1 MTKTFKT
8 PEDYLE
14 SIRDGRVIYADGE
27 KITDVTE
34 HPITRQGA
42 LFFSRE
48 YQRFHDPALKDIFTA
63 PDPET
68 GNPTD
73 LFLIPPRTSD
83 DLLKRAKALETGGQL
98 GYGAAVALS
107 DAMLSLYMVS
117 GELAEA
123 NPMYKTNVDSL
134 YRRFREEDLI
144 MAVAMSDT
152 KGDRSLHPSQQA
164 DPDMYVHKVAER
176 DDGIVIRGMKAHI
189 SGAAYMHEL
198 VVMPT
203 KRMKPD
209 ESEYSVTCVV
219 SPGTE
224 GVKLLMRP
232 RRMVGSS
239 FEYPIS
245 HDEPGSECFVWFDD
259 VFVPWERVIQN
270 GEDWLSQPIARGL
283 GLLLRY
289 SALCSMKHDAEVLA
303 GTAYLLAKYNGVERA
318 PHIRDHLFE
327 FAMLASSMDAFV
339 TSAAMT
345 CTISDGMAI
354 PNGVIT
360 NVAKYMFTDK
370 LSDMYKHLIDI
381 GGAIIAT
388 QPWETDYNHP
398 DLHATFRKYLS
409 GGDKATADQRLRLYN
424 FVRDLA
430 ADEYASHFLVSQ
442 YHGAGSPQAQ
452 KMMTI
457 QGYDFDAAAEKVR
470 RLARIEE

>member
-42 LFFSRE
+42 LSFSRE

-68 GNPTD
+68 GDPAD

-98 GYGAAVALS
+98 GYGAAAALS

-134 YRRFREEDLI
+134 YRRFRDEDLI

-289 SALCSMKHDAEVLA
+289 SALCSMKHYSEVLA
-303 GTAYLLAKYNGVERA
+303 GAAFLLAKYNGVDKA

-339 TSAAMT
+339 MSAAMT

-381 GGAIIAT
+381 GGAVIAT

-398 DLHATFRKYLS
+398 DLHTAFRKYLI
-409 GGDKATADQRLRLYN
+409 GRG
-424 FVRDLA
+424 
-430 ADEYASHFLVSQ
+430 
-442 YHGAGSPQAQ
+442 
-452 KMMTI
+452 
-457 QGYDFDAAAEKVR
+457 
-470 RLARIEE
+470 

>member
-1 MTKTFKT
+1 MAKTFKT
-8 PEDYLE
+8 PQDYIE

-27 KITDVTE
+27 KITDVMD
-34 HPITRQGA
+34 HPVTRHGA
-42 LFFSRE
+42 LSYSRQ
-48 YQRFHDPALKDIFTA
+48 YARFHDPAVKDIFTA

-68 GNPTD
+68 GEPVD
-73 LFLIPPRTSD
+73 LFLTPPRSAD
-83 DLLKRAKALETGGQL
+83 DLLRRAKALALSEEL
-98 GYGAAVALS
+98 GYGGAPALS
-107 DAMLSLYMVS
+107 DAMLSLFMVS
-117 GELAEA
+117 QEIAEA
-123 NPMYKTNVDSL
+123 NPMYKANIDNF

-144 MAVAMSDT
+144 MAIAMSDT
-152 KGDRSLHPSQQA
+152 KGDRSLHPGQQS
-164 DPDMYVHKVAER
+164 DPDLYVRKVEER

-189 SGAAYMHEL
+189 TGAAYMHEL

-203 KRMKPD
+203 KKMRPD
-209 ESEYSVTCVV
+209 ESDYSVTCIV

-232 RRMVGSS
+232 RRMVGSD
-239 FEYPIS
+239 FEYPVS
-245 HDEPGSECFVWFDD
+245 HDEPGAECFVWFDD

-289 SALCSMKHDAEVLA
+289 SALCSMKHTAEVLA
-303 GTAYLLAKYNGVERA
+303 GAAYLLAQYNGVEKA
-318 PHIRDHLFE
+318 PHIRDHFFE
-327 FAMLASSMDAFV
+327 FAMLASAMDAFV

-345 CTISDGMAI
+345 CTMSDGMAI

-388 QPWETDYNHP
+388 QPWESDYNNP
-398 DLHATFRKYLS
+398 ELHSAFRKYLS
-409 GGDKATADQRLRLYN
+409 GGDRATADQRMRLYN
-424 FVRDLA
+424 FVRDIA
-430 ADEYASHFLVSQ
+430 ADEYASHFLMTE

-457 QGYDFDAAAEKVR
+457 FGYDFDAAAEKVR

>member
-42 LFFSRE
+42 LSFSRE

-68 GNPTD
+68 GDPAD

-98 GYGAAVALS
+98 GYGAAAALS

-134 YRRFREEDLI
+134 YRRFRDEDLI

-224 GVKLLMRP
+224 GVKLLMSP
-232 RRMVGSS
+232 VGWW
-239 FEYPIS
+239 
-245 HDEPGSECFVWFDD
+245 G
-259 VFVPWERVIQN
+259 RA
-270 GEDWLSQPIARGL
+270 LSTR
-283 GLLLRY
+283 
-289 SALCSMKHDAEVLA
+289 SAMTS
-303 GTAYLLAKYNGVERA
+303 RA
-318 PHIRDHLFE
+318 PS
-327 FAMLASSMDAFV
+327 ASSGS
-339 TSAAMT
+339 TT
-345 CTISDGMAI
+345 CSCRGR
-354 PNGVIT
+354 G
-360 NVAKYMFTDK
+360 
-370 LSDMYKHLIDI
+370 
-381 GGAIIAT
+381 
-388 QPWETDYNHP
+388 
-398 DLHATFRKYLS
+398 
-409 GGDKATADQRLRLYN
+409 
-424 FVRDLA
+424 
-430 ADEYASHFLVSQ
+430 
-442 YHGAGSPQAQ
+442 
-452 KMMTI
+452 
-457 QGYDFDAAAEKVR
+457 
-470 RLARIEE
+470 

>member
-1 MTKTFKT
+1 MPKTFKT
-8 PEDYLE
+8 PQDYIE

-27 KITDVTE
+27 KITDVMD
-34 HPITRQGA
+34 HPVTRQGA
-42 LFFSRE
+42 QYYSRQ
-48 YQRFHDPALKDIFTA
+48 YARFHDTALKDIFTA

-68 GNPTD
+68 GEPAD
-73 LFLIPPRTSD
+73 LFLIPPKTPD
-83 DLLKRAKALETGGQL
+83 DLLKRASALSLSQEH
-98 GYGAAVALS
+98 GYGSAPALS
-107 DAMLSLYMVS
+107 DAILSLYMVS
-117 GELAEA
+117 QELAEA
-123 NPMYKTNVDSL
+123 NPMYKANIDNL
-134 YRRFREEDLI
+134 YRRSRDEDLI

-152 KGDRSLHPSQQA
+152 KGDRSLHPGQQA

-176 DDGIVIRGMKAHI
+176 DDGIVIRGVKAHI
-189 SGAAYMHEL
+189 TGAAYMHEL

-209 ESEYSVTCVV
+209 ESEYSVTCIV

-224 GVKLLMRP
+224 GVKLLMKP

-239 FEYPIS
+239 FEYPLS
-245 HDEPGSECFVWFDD
+245 HDYPGSECFVWFDD

-289 SALCSMKHDAEVLA
+289 SALSYMKHESEVLA
-303 GTAYLLAKYNGVERA
+303 GAAYLLAQYNGVERA

-327 FAMLASSMDAFV
+327 FAMLASAMDAFV

-345 CTISDGMAI
+345 STVSDGMAI

-370 LSDMYKHLIDI
+370 LSELYKYLIDI
-381 GGAIIAT
+381 AGAIIIT

-424 FVRDLA
+424 FVRDLS
-430 ADEYASHFLVSQ
+430 ADEYASHSLVTQ

-457 QGYDFDAAAEKVR
+457 HGYDFETAAEKVR